1 MTASTS
7 TYSTRDEEASRY
19 VHSHYNFCR
28 TIDIDATI
36 ALVTHLVPDLSS
48 ADLRHILRRD
58 ILSEDDLP
66 RRLPNQYRTHI
77 T

>member
-28 TIDIDATI
+28 TVDIDATI
-36 ALVTHLVPDLSS
+36 ALVTHLVQDLSS

-58 ILSEDDLP
+58 ILSEAD
-66 RRLPNQYRTHI
+66 
-77 T
+77 